1 MSRIRTLII
10 GIVLGVCSALLFG
23 LFNNWE
29 MAMKLTGG
37 VGMGSWLLAGILSG
51 AFINSD
57 RTRANNSIESAE
69 DKKFRNK
76 YSIILFI
83 FGLPFLII
91 AMIIYL
97 ITK

>member
-1 MSRIRTLII
+1 MGRIRTLII
-10 GIVLGVCSALLFG
+10 GIVLGVCSALFFG
-23 LFNNWE
+23 LFINWD

-37 VGMGSWLLAGILSG
+37 VGLGSWLLAGILSG
-51 AFINSD
+51 AFISGD

-83 FGLPFLII
+83 FGLPFLIV
-91 AMIIYL
+91 AMTVYL
-97 ITK
+97 IT

>member
-1 MSRIRTLII
+1 
-10 GIVLGVCSALLFG
+10 
-23 LFNNWE
+23 

-37 VGMGSWLLAGILSG
+37 VGLGSWLLAGILSG
-51 AFINSD
+51 AFISGD

-91 AMIIYL
+91 ALIIYM
-97 ITK
+97 INK